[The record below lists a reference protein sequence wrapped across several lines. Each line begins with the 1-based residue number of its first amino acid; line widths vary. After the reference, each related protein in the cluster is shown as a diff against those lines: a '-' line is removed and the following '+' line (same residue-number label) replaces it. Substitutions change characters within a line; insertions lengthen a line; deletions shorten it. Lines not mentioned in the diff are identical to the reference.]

1 MNVLFLTL
9 VSIEDINEQ
18 GIYHDLIKE
27 FRNRNVNIFVVCPR
41 ERRMKVDTELFEDGR
56 IKILKVKTGNITK
69 TNVIEKGITTVT
81 IEKVFLNAVKK
92 YFKKI
97 KFDMIIYSTPPI
109 TFYKI
114 IKYFKLKDK
123 AISYLMLKDIFPQN
137 AVDIGLIKKTS
148 FLYKYFRKK
157 EEKLYDISDFIG
169 CMSPRNCEYILKH
182 NHIDKEKIE
191 VFSNSIKISDFS
203 APPPYLDVHE
213 RYSIPKNK
221 VLFLYGGNLGKPQG
235 IDFLINVI
243 DNFEKLEDIFL
254 LIVGS
259 GTEYRKIESH
269 LSVSKICNTK
279 LISFLPK
286 RDYDSILKKAD
297 AGLIFLDKRF
307 TIPNFPS
314 RLTAY
319 MDYALPIIAAT
330 DKNTDIKETLEL
342 SECGFWCESGDT
354 GLFMKYVDI
363 LSRDKEKRVKMG
375 KNGRKY
381 LEKNYN
387 IEKNIDILLKHL
399 YKTEA

>member
-97 KFDMIIYSTPPI
+97 KFDMIIYSTPPS

-137 AVDIGLIKKTS
+137 AVDIGLIKKAS

-191 VFSNSIKISDFS
+191 VFSNSIKISDF
-203 APPPYLDVHE
+203 PLHQPIWMFMKD
-213 RYSIPKNK
+213 
-221 VLFLYGGNLGKPQG
+221 
-235 IDFLINVI
+235 
-243 DNFEKLEDIFL
+243 
-254 LIVGS
+254 
-259 GTEYRKIESH
+259 
-269 LSVSKICNTK
+269 
-279 LISFLPK
+279 
-286 RDYDSILKKAD
+286 
-297 AGLIFLDKRF
+297 
-307 TIPNFPS
+307 
-314 RLTAY
+314 TAY
-319 MDYALPIIAAT
+319 LKT
-330 DKNTDIKETLEL
+330 K
-342 SECGFWCESGDT
+342 FFFVRWQSG
-354 GLFMKYVDI
+354 
-363 LSRDKEKRVKMG
+363 
-375 KNGRKY
+375 
-381 LEKNYN
+381 
-387 IEKNIDILLKHL
+387 
-399 YKTEA
+399 KTTRN

>member
-169 CMSPRNCEYILKH
+169 CMSHEI
-182 NHIDKEKIE
+182 
-191 VFSNSIKISDFS
+191 VSIF
-203 APPPYLDVHE
+203 
-213 RYSIPKNK
+213 
-221 VLFLYGGNLGKPQG
+221 
-235 IDFLINVI
+235 
-243 DNFEKLEDIFL
+243 
-254 LIVGS
+254 
-259 GTEYRKIESH
+259 
-269 LSVSKICNTK
+269 
-279 LISFLPK
+279 
-286 RDYDSILKKAD
+286 
-297 AGLIFLDKRF
+297 
-307 TIPNFPS
+307 
-314 RLTAY
+314 
-319 MDYALPIIAAT
+319 
-330 DKNTDIKETLEL
+330 
-342 SECGFWCESGDT
+342 
-354 GLFMKYVDI
+354 
-363 LSRDKEKRVKMG
+363 
-375 KNGRKY
+375 
-381 LEKNYN
+381 
-387 IEKNIDILLKHL
+387 
-399 YKTEA
+399 

>member
-27 FRNRNVNIFVVCPR
+27 FRNRNVNIFVLCPR
-41 ERRMKVDTELFEDGR
+41 ERRMGLETELFEDDC

-69 TNVIEKGITTVT
+69 TNVIEKGITTLT
-81 IEKVFLNAVKK
+81 IERVFLNAVKK
-92 YFKKI
+92 YFKKV
-97 KFDMIIYSTPPI
+97 KFDMIIYSTPPS

-114 IKYFKLKDK
+114 INFFKKKDN

-137 AVDIGLIKKTS
+137 AVDIGLIKKAS

-169 CMSPRNCEYILKH
+169 CMSPKNCEYVLKN
-182 NHIDKEKIE
+182 NHIAKEKIE
-191 VFSNSIKISDFS
+191 VFPNSIKISDFS
-203 APPPYLDVHE
+203 TATDYSDIYQ
-213 RYSIPKNK
+213 RYSIPKDK
-221 VLFLYGGNLGKPQG
+221 ILFLYGGNLGKPQG
-235 IDFLINVI
+235 IAFLIDII
-243 DNFEKLEDIFL
+243 DNFEKLENSFL

-259 GTEYRKIESH
+259 GTEYGKIENH
-269 LSVSKICNTK
+269 ILTHKICNTK

-286 RDYDSILKKAD
+286 KDYDSILKKAD
-297 AGLIFLDKRF
+297 VGLIFLDKRF

-319 MDYALPIIAAT
+319 MDYALPILAAT
-330 DKNTDIKETLEL
+330 DKSTDLKETLEH

-354 GLFMKYVDI
+354 EAFMKYVEI
-363 LSRDKEKRVKMG
+363 LSKDKEKRVKMG